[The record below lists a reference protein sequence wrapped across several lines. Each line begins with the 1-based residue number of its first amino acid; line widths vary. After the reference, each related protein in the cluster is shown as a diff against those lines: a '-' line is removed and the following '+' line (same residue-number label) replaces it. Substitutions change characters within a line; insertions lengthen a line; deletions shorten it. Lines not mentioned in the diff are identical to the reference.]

1 MLRQRLAI
9 RIGWTLL
16 LALALASPAVLSAQG
31 PSGVWQTFETPHYR
45 IHHAP
50 EFADW
55 ARRAAAQI
63 ESIHERVTSFV
74 GYSPG
79 RRVNVIVQDPAA
91 TANGLAFPFLDRPAI
106 VLWTSPPEAETA
118 VGYYHDWAEILLTHE
133 MAHIVHLV
141 RPRNRPATFLQRLS
155 PLPLGPI
162 MRKAPRWLIEGY
174 ATLVEG
180 ALTGSGRPYGTFRP
194 MVIRRFGLEG
204 KLPGYDALSSVSGWA
219 GGVAPYLVGST
230 FLEWLEAREGKGSLQ
245 KLWKRLASRRG
256 GNFTRAFR
264 AVFGDSPAD
273 LYDRFRAEM
282 TAHALAEEQ
291 RLEKAGLVEGELW
304 QKLEGATA
312 SPQVSPDGRRLLAR
326 RVPRPERALL
336 AVWEIEETEEERRAE
351 ERRKE
356 REEKLLEDPEE
367 VPEKPSEPRP
377 RRPKWTL
384 PAIDRGAP
392 REPRWMPDGERV
404 LFTMRAPDAE
414 GRLRA
419 DLHMWDVDSGGVRRL
434 TRNADIVMADPSP
447 DGLWAAGVENRYG
460 HSRLVRVDLASGDVA
475 PLGPPASED
484 PWRIWIHPRVSPD
497 GRSVVALLHSTPR
510 WRLVVVP
517 VSGSEVREIA
527 LPGGPAGPPAWS
539 PDGERI
545 FIATD
550 ASGVWNVFEVH
561 ADGAP
566 APRRLTRVTGG
577 TLAPA
582 PQPDGKAL
590 FYLDVT
596 AKGVS
601 IRRLTLEDRS
611 IPEIE
616 RPAGAAPILPP
627 AAIEVARPALT
638 PVGEPYRYRL
648 FDSHVWR
655 LHTSYTTGPDGIS
668 YAIGADGSDV
678 LGRLHWVAAASVGDD
693 AGPRGLSVSGAYRGF
708 RVEIRPQIF
717 FAYEEP
723 GKQELVRR
731 PEFDQTRFGGFLGL
745 AWERVLPGGYLRL
758 EGGAG
763 ATRIEGDS
771 IGDVI
776 DRRLA
781 SLRVAVAK
789 DRTRGLR
796 GLGADLTAN
805 AAVGD
810 SSGEAWNQIR
820 GEAGLSFISELGRLR
835 ASVSLGDTGGSPTRF
850 DLFALGGAPSEV
862 LSPEIDVNR
871 IDSPAL
877 PGYVQVGERF
887 EVLRAE
893 LLLRGLP
900 LRFYGER
907 LRAWTG
913 EDKPSAVRVLGAEL
927 RVRESLLSLNLPGSF
942 DLYLGIA
949 NIRSET
955 PRFNSTRGYG
965 GLIFRP

>member
-1 MLRQRLAI
+1 MLRRRFAF
-9 RIGWTLL
+9 RIGWAVL
-16 LALALASPAVLSAQG
+16 LALPAVLGAQG
-31 PSGVWQTFETPHYR
+31 PAGEWRTFETPHYR
-45 IHHAP
+45 IHYTP
-50 EFADW
+50 EFEDW

-74 GYSPG
+74 GYAPG
-79 RRVNVIVQDPAA
+79 QRVEVIVQDPAA
-91 TANGLAFPFLDRPAI
+91 SANGLAFPFLDRPAI

-141 RPRNRPATFLQRLS
+141 RPRNRPTNFLRRLS

-162 MRKAPRWLIEGY
+162 VLKAPRWLIEGY

-204 KLPGYDALSSVSGWA
+204 KLPDYASLSSVSGWA

-256 GNFTRAFR
+256 GNFARGFR
-264 AVFGDSPAD
+264 AIFGESPGD

-291 RLEKAGLVEGELW
+291 RLEKAGLVQGELW
-304 QKLEGATA
+304 QRLEGAT
-312 SPQVSPDGRRLLAR
+312 SSLQISPDGKRLLAR
-326 RVPRPERALL
+326 RVPRPERGLL
-336 AVWEIEETEEERRAE
+336 AVWTIEETEEERREE
-351 ERRKE
+351 ERRREK
-356 REEKLLEDPEE
+356 EEKLLEDPEE
-367 VPEKPSEPRP
+367 VPDKPPAPRP

-392 REPRWMPDGERV
+392 REPRWMPDGQRV
-404 LFTMRAPDAE
+404 LFAMRTPDAE

-419 DLHMWDVDSGGVRRL
+419 DLHVWDVDSGGVERL
-434 TRNADIVMADPSP
+434 TRLADVVTADPSP
-447 DGLWAAGVENRYG
+447 DGLWAAAVENRHG
-460 HSRLVRVDLASGDVA
+460 HSRLVRVDLGSGAVA

-497 GRSVVALLHSTPR
+497 GGSIAALVHSAPR
-510 WRLVVVP
+510 WRLVVVD
-517 VSGSEVREIA
+517 VRASGAREIA
-527 LPGGPAGPPAWS
+527 LPGSPAGPPAWGPDGKRIFLATDVSGIWNLLEVS
-539 PDGERI
+539 PDG
-545 FIATD
+545 A
-550 ASGVWNVFEVH
+550 FE
-561 ADGAP
+561 
-566 APRRLTRVTGG
+566 PRRLTRVTGG
-577 TLAPA
+577 ALSPA
-582 PQPDGKAL
+582 PHPREEAL
-590 FYLDVT
+590 FYLDIT

-601 IRRLTLEDRS
+601 IRRLAPGDD
-611 IPEIE
+611 PVAAVD
-616 RPAGAAPILPP
+616 RPATAPPVLPP
-627 AAIEVARPALT
+627 PAIEMARPALT
-638 PVGEPYRYRL
+638 PVGEPRRYRL

-655 LHTSYTTGPDGIS
+655 VHTSSTTGPDGSS

-678 LGRLHWVAAASVGDD
+678 LGRLHWVAAAAVGDD
-693 AGPRGLSVSGAYRGF
+693 AGPRGLGVSAAYRGF

-717 FAYEEP
+717 FAEEEP
-723 GKQELVRR
+723 GEQELVHRA
-731 PEFDQTRFGGFLGL
+731 EFDQKRFGGFLGL
-745 AWERVLPGGYLRL
+745 AWERVLPGGHLRL

-763 ATRIEGDS
+763 ATRIDGGTLEEA
-771 IGDVI
+771 IG
-776 DRRLA
+776 RSLG
-781 SLRVAVAK
+781 SLRVRAAK
-789 DRTRGLR
+789 DRTRGIR
-796 GLGADLTAN
+796 GLGADVSAN
-805 AAVGD
+805 AVVGHTSTD
-810 SSGEAWNQIR
+810 SWNQIR
-820 GEAGLSFISELGRLR
+820 GEMGISLISELGRLR
-835 ASVSLGDTGGSPTRF
+835 ASAAAGETGGAPTRF
-850 DLFALGGAPSEV
+850 DLFAVGGAPSEI
-862 LSPEIDVNR
+862 LSAEIDSNR

-893 LLLRGLP
+893 LFLRGVP

-913 EDKPSAVRVLGAEL
+913 DDKPPAVRVLGAEL
-927 RVRESLLSLNLPGSF
+927 RLRESLLSLNIPGSF
-942 DLYLGIA
+942 DLYIGVARL
-949 NIRSET
+949 RSET
-955 PRFNSTRGYG
+955 PRLRSTRGYG